1 MSIRLRLWAIREA
14 RSRGVSSSS
23 SYLRIVGPTARSVID
38 WAQLSICGL
47 IGWYRVSKVEV
58 LPCAPVHTSLL
69 TSLFG
74 DVSGCHASS
83 FLHGLL

>member
-1 MSIRLRLWAIREA
+1 
-14 RSRGVSSSS
+14 
-23 SYLRIVGPTARSVID
+23 VIN